1 MHLFTEFL
9 IKFAEEAPTHTTI
22 FSAVCSAHVK
32 LASYS
37 LACPARC
44 WSEREGDLWV
54 GLDVD
59 LIVVSFGRLAERHNR
74 KRDKV
79 RVGGSVDAA
88 PDVNII
94 RREKNCKL

>member
-1 MHLFTEFL
+1 M
-9 IKFAEEAPTHTTI
+9 
-22 FSAVCSAHVK
+22 
-32 LASYS
+32 
-37 LACPARC
+37 
-44 WSEREGDLWV
+44 

-79 RVGGSVDAA
+79 RVGGGSVDAA

-94 RREKNCKL
+94 RREKICKL